1 MWQSFQRLR
10 TSKTFRCDW
19 SSFIE
24 TATHQQAA
32 SHPAFWQNIT
42 MAIFKKLIELQFP
55 IPPEDGSEHPD
66 RPLTFEE
73 KNALRY
79 VAGYVCR
86 KIRTNLE
93 KSSLEGKDEMIFC
106 VMSFAGDEDDDSCT
120 EVWMDAVDRGGLWH
134 QNDAT
139 FMFFMVT
146 EKVARRF
153 FTTNKLEWFHTES
166 NPTQKVTHHIQ
177 S

>member
-1 MWQSFQRLR
+1 
-10 TSKTFRCDW
+10 
-19 SSFIE
+19 
-24 TATHQQAA
+24 
-32 SHPAFWQNIT
+32 
-42 MAIFKKLIELQFP
+42 
-55 IPPEDGSEHPD
+55 
-66 RPLTFEE
+66 
-73 KNALRY
+73 
-79 VAGYVCR
+79 
-86 KIRTNLE
+86 
-93 KSSLEGKDEMIFC
+93 MIFY
-106 VMSFAGDEDDDSCT
+106 VMSFAGDDDDSCT